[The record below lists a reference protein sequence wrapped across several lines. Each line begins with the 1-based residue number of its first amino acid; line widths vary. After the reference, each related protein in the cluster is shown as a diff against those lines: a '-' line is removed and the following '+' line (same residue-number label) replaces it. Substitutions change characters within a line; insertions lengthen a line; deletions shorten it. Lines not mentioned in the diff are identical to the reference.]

1 MSTLRSPT
9 KSTWPRGRRRTSY
22 TLIESRRQFVRRPTQ
37 ARLEKKIKRKK
48 AGYTGFFTFCQLTQR
63 QRTLLHQQQ
72 DGPAAQRKP
81 LARYHRGGNR
91 T

>member
-1 MSTLRSPT
+1 MSTLRRLT
-9 KSTWPRGRRRTSY
+9 KTTWPRDRRDQLHIDLKQVT
-22 TLIESRRQFVRRPTQ
+22 VCQ
-37 ARLEKKIKRKK
+37 ASNTGEEKKIKRKK

-72 DGPAAQRKP
+72 DGPATQRKP
-81 LARYHRGGNR
+81 LARYHRDGNR